1 MSIIKVLKQYV
12 QRDAV
17 EIAAQFTLLTLLFA
31 QVGNAFTR
39 PFILLIA
46 AMGILLHHGYRQP
59 QIWLV
64 LCFFTG
70 FRVFYEWPMADNHAY
85 LLALWC
91 LALSIACFS
100 QSTSQILANNARILI
115 GLIFLLA
122 SVQKISAPDYL
133 DGTFFRYLFLADNRF
148 EDFVVLFGNISYQ
161 DIDNARELLE
171 KSQFS
176 ALTVSD
182 RIVPV
187 STEFN
192 LLVNFSTW
200 WNVLDQ
206 IAVACC
212 FLAPANSFL
221 YKKRDFSLL
230 IFCITTYAVAPVP
243 GFGWLLVSMGLA
255 QCGNNNRIRVAYMCS
270 FFIILFYYEVL
281 VWGILVDFL

>member
-115 GLIFLLA
+115 GLIFYWRVFKKSAHLIIWMVPFFDICFWQTIVL
-122 SVQKISAPDYL
+122 KIL
-133 DGTFFRYLFLADNRF
+133 
-148 EDFVVLFGNISYQ
+148 
-161 DIDNARELLE
+161 
-171 KSQFS
+171 
-176 ALTVSD
+176 
-182 RIVPV
+182 
-187 STEFN
+187 
-192 LLVNFSTW
+192 
-200 WNVLDQ
+200 
-206 IAVACC
+206 
-212 FLAPANSFL
+212 
-221 YKKRDFSLL
+221 
-230 IFCITTYAVAPVP
+230 
-243 GFGWLLVSMGLA
+243 
-255 QCGNNNRIRVAYMCS
+255 
-270 FFIILFYYEVL
+270 
-281 VWGILVDFL
+281 

>member
-1 MSIIKVLKQYV
+1 MSDIKILKQYV

-31 QVGNAFTR
+31 HVGNAFTR
-39 PFILLIA
+39 PFILFIA
-46 AMGILLHHGYRQP
+46 AISILLPHGYRQP
-59 QIWLV
+59 YIWLA
-64 LCFFTG
+64 LCFFTS

-91 LALSIACFS
+91 LVLSISCFS
-100 QSTSQILANNARILI
+100 QSTSRILANNARILI

-148 EDFVVLFGNISYQ
+148 EDFVVLFGNVSYEQ
-161 DIDNARELLE
+161 LDHAKELLNHY
-171 KSQFS
+171 QFS
-176 ALTVSD
+176 SFSTEKN
-182 RIVPV
+182 IVPDSSELKFLV
-187 STEFN
+187 S
-192 LLVNFSTW
+192 FSTW
-200 WNVLDQ
+200 WNLLDQ

-255 QCGNNNRIRVAYMCS
+255 QCVNNNMIRVAYMCS